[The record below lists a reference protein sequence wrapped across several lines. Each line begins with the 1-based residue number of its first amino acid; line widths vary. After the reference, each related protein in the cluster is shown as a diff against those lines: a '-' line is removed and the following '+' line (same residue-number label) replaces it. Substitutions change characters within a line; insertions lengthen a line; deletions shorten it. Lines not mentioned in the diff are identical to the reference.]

1 MASFRRKYQIE
12 SPAKDGPPVMTMPN
26 ETAAQAPPAVA
37 DAPKPPEPPVA
48 EPGPADEAAKEKIA
62 LRLRLQEMERAEN
75 LQREA
80 VSQHPQFAAEPQE
93 SQQPTTEEIIAASGL
108 PERAKAWLRQYPE
121 YVSDPIKNAQM
132 QKMHNV
138 AEYQAGSE
146 FTERYFDRM
155 EILLGLRQEPTPAPV
170 VAPPDHPRLREDR
183 GQATAPRNS
192 APVRKQQYAAP
203 VSAPPTR
210 EPPSMVTGRSRSFRQ
225 PLTTDELHI
234 AQQCGQTPEQYQEQK
249 EKMQRLKAAG
259 AIQDGR

>member
-1 MASFRRKYQIE
+1 MASFRRKYQVE
-12 SPAKDGPPVMTMPN
+12 HPANDGLPVTTVPNEIAAQSPPV
-26 ETAAQAPPAVA
+26 V
-37 DAPKPPEPPVA
+37 DAPKPPEQPEESSPVKEA
-48 EPGPADEAAKEKIA
+48 EHAAIQSELKK
-62 LRLRLQEMERAEN
+62 RLQEMENAEAF
-75 LQREA
+75 QREA
-80 VSQHPQFAAEPQE
+80 VSHPQFAAEPQE
-93 SQQPTTEEIIAASGL
+93 PQQPTTEEIIAASGL
-108 PERAKAWLRQYPE
+108 PERAKHWLRQYPE

-170 VAPPDHPRLREDR
+170 VAP
-183 GQATAPRNS
+183 TAPRNS
-192 APVRKQQYAAP
+192 APVQKQQYAAP

-210 EPPSMVTGRSRSFRQ
+210 DVPSMTTGKSRSFRQ
-225 PLTTDELHI
+225 PLTADELHI

-249 EKMQRLKAAG
+249 EKMQHMKASG